1 MSENPN
7 VEFMNECYRQEVV
20 PFPVFSKVRHS
31 TLRLIDYQLNS
42 GYSCALEK
50 FFASS
55 VSYESIIDALVLHNN
70 ALNDKDV
77 AHILTGLSKNSR
89 LRHLHY
95 GMNEL
100 GEKGNK
106 ALLSILQLPFPNQLR
121 SLVLTNVKT
130 KGQAIEETR
139 IDS

>member
-7 VEFMNECYRQEVV
+7 VEFMNECLRWGVV

-31 TLRLIDYQLNS
+31 TLRLVDYHLNA
-42 GYSCALEK
+42 GYSCAMEK

-55 VSYESIIDALVLHNN
+55 VSYESLIDALVLHGN

-77 AHILTGLSKNSR
+77 GHILTGLSNNSR

-100 GEKGNK
+100 GE
-106 ALLSILQLPFPNQLR
+106 
-121 SLVLTNVKT
+121 
-130 KGQAIEETR
+130 
-139 IDS
+139 